1 VSSAASTEIQAALFE
16 LVAGRDLSRKQM
28 ASLVRRIHPES
39 IASEYGHA
47 LLKNFLEQLDATG
60 GAP

>member
-1 VSSAASTEIQAALFE
+1 MSSAASTEIQAALAE
-16 LVAGRDLSRKQM
+16 LVAGRDLRRKQM

-47 LLKNFLEQLDATG
+47 LLKNFLEQLDSIR
-60 GAP
+60 GAS